1 MITDQPR
8 LEDQRQRSTIW
19 MTGTLILAA
28 SLVALVPDDA
38 RAQELA
44 GLVKRLFDEVTI
56 NASTPNPANPAANID
71 HSSHFFLGGENLT
84 LAVRQLNVALAAQ
97 LASFP
102 LASSSGGFT
111 FGLGPSGEIVPTST
125 TFGPLFAERGVT
137 IGLKQLNFGFT
148 FQGTNYSAFDG
159 QSFESASS
167 GLAFISQHNDC
178 CPAAGP
184 LSPSNTTDFNPAFER
199 DLLQSTLR
207 ATIETKTAAFFAN
220 YGVTDRFDV
229 GVAVPIVSVNIDARV
244 DAEILRLGSTET
256 STTHSFNSSGAKTNA
271 ADESGSATGLGDI
284 LLRAKYN
291 VYRTTTMALAA
302 ALDLRLPTG
311 DKDNLLGTGA
321 TQMQGMFV
329 ASGEYGRMSPH
340 VNFGYTFSSGET
352 SALAASD
359 DIPQTHSN
367 NGAPIPN
374 VTLNQPDLS
383 VPDEVNYTFGFD
395 VAATPQLTLGFDLR
409 GRTIRGVPRFDLQ
422 DSTYHNRGPG
432 ALPQPAFTA
441 QDEFGLEPTQGN
453 YNQMLGV
460 VGGKINLGGTFL
472 LNLSLLFPLTDAGLK
487 PKPTP
492 VVGFDYV
499 F

>member
-1 MITDQPR
+1 MITGQPR
-8 LEDQRQRSTIW
+8 LENQSQRSLIW
-19 MTGTLILAA
+19 ITGTLILAA
-28 SLVALVPDDA
+28 SLVALVPGDA

-56 NASTPNPANPAANID
+56 NATTPNPANPAANID

-256 STTHSFNSSGAKTNA
+256 ST
-271 ADESGSATGLGDI
+271 
-284 LLRAKYN
+284 Y
-291 VYRTTTMALAA
+291 
-302 ALDLRLPTG
+302 
-311 DKDNLLGTGA
+311 
-321 TQMQGMFV
+321 
-329 ASGEYGRMSPH
+329 
-340 VNFGYTFSSGET
+340 
-352 SALAASD
+352 
-359 DIPQTHSN
+359 PQ
-367 NGAPIPN
+367 
-374 VTLNQPDLS
+374 
-383 VPDEVNYTFGFD
+383 F
-395 VAATPQLTLGFDLR
+395 
-409 GRTIRGVPRFDLQ
+409 
-422 DSTYHNRGPG
+422 
-432 ALPQPAFTA
+432 
-441 QDEFGLEPTQGN
+441 
-453 YNQMLGV
+453 
-460 VGGKINLGGTFL
+460 
-472 LNLSLLFPLTDAGLK
+472 
-487 PKPTP
+487 
-492 VVGFDYV
+492 
-499 F
+499 